1 MPPIPALSL
10 PVSPVPDLVL
20 LELVS
25 GHEALLQ
32 RLFDAN
38 PAFFLLTQGEP
49 APPNEAHNEIHETL
63 PAHWPFTKKW
73 VIGYQDEA
81 GELAAL
87 ANLVQDILAPGVWNL
102 STFFLDNKRHGS
114 GQAQLLYLSLEQ
126 WVRSSGGQFM
136 RLGVV
141 QGNTRAERFWQAQ
154 GFVQT
159 RLRHNVQ
166 IGQKT
171 NVLRAMMKPLTEGT
185 LAQYWALVARDRP
198 EAE

>member
-1 MPPIPALSL
+1 MSPIPL
-10 PVSPVPDLVL
+10 PTSPLPELAP
-20 LELVS
+20 LELTRE
-25 GHEALLQ
+25 HAPLLQ

-38 PAFFLLTQGEP
+38 PAFFMLTQGEP
-49 APPNEAHNEIHETL
+49 AQPDEAYNEINDSL

-73 VIGYQDEA
+73 VIGYQNPA

-102 STFFLDNKRHGS
+102 STFFLETGRHGN
-114 GQAQLLYLSLEQ
+114 GQAQLLYQSLEQ

-159 RLRHNVQ
+159 RLRHDVQ
-166 IGQKT
+166 MGQKI
-171 NVLRAMMKPLTEGT
+171 NVLRAMMKPLAGGT
-185 LAQYWALVARDRP
+185 LAQYWALVERDRP
-198 EAE
+198 ESD